1 MTWEDLEH
9 EEVETNSHSLE
20 PDEFFPV
27 LPVLGP
33 SSVGE
38 NWAGVGGRQK
48 EIGK

>member
-27 LPVLGP
+27 LPVSGP

-38 NWAGVGGRQK
+38 NWAGVGEMQK